1 MTLNEK
7 EEKKKMANQ
16 GEKKDVM
23 FLFDEAKEKG
33 AKIKVI
39 GVGGSGCNAINSMI
53 LSRLE
58 GVEFISA
65 NTDLQALGTSYAEVK
80 IQLGSRLTQG
90 LGAGADPQVGREA
103 ALEEEEKIRE
113 SLTGADM
120 VFVTAGMGGGTGTG
134 AAPVISN
141 IARELGALTVAVTT
155 KPFSFEGAKRGHRA
169 EEGLREL
176 RKYVDTL
183 IVIPNQRL
191 LSVVDEETPLVD
203 AFKVVDDVLR
213 QAVQG
218 ISDLITIPGLVNVD
232 FADVRTVMSH
242 MGRAVMGMGASRGND
257 RAVEA
262 AQKAISSPLLEDGSI
277 EGARGVLLNITGG
290 RTLALH
296 EVTAASS
303 IIQEAADP
311 EANIIFGSVI
321 DESMVEEVIV
331 TVIATGFE
339 RAAIEE
345 ETFKKTETQKPAYS
359 KPMERERPQYMKRV
373 VNSDFDRE
381 TLGIGDEEWDVP
393 AFLRKQAD

>member
-1 MTLNEK
+1 MEVETMTNK
-7 EEKKKMANQ
+7 SQ
-16 GEKKDVM
+16 GRDVM
-23 FLFDEAKEKG
+23 FLFDETKEKG

-39 GVGGSGCNAINSMI
+39 GVGGGGCNAINTMI
-53 LSRLE
+53 HSKLE
-58 GVEFISA
+58 GVEFIAA
-65 NTDLQALGTSYAEVK
+65 NTDLQALGISHAELK
-80 IQLGSRLTQG
+80 IQLGSQLTQG
-90 LGAGADPQVGREA
+90 LGAGADPQVGKEA
-103 ALEEEEKIRE
+103 ALEDEEKIRE
-113 SLTGADM
+113 TLLGADM
-120 VFVTAGMGGGTGTG
+120 VFITAGMGGGTGTG

-141 IARELGALTVAVTT
+141 IARDMGALTVAVVT
-155 KPFSFEGAKRGHRA
+155 KPFSFEGGKRAHRA
-169 EEGLREL
+169 EEGLKEL

-191 LSVVDEETPLVD
+191 LSVVEAETPLVE
-203 AFKVVDDVLR
+203 AFKVVDDILR

-242 MGRAVMGMGASRGND
+242 MGRAVMGMGVAQGNN

-290 RTLALH
+290 DNLSLH

-303 IIQEAADP
+303 IIQEVADP

-321 DESMVEEVIV
+321 DGQMSEEVIV

-339 RAAIEE
+339 RSAIEE
-345 ETFKKTETQKPAYS
+345 EGSRKSESRKSGYPKTLDRPAFV
-359 KPMERERPQYMKRV
+359 RRV
-373 VNSDFDRE
+373 VNSDLSRE
-381 TLGIGDEEWDVP
+381 TMGLGDEEWDVP